1 MKLHVLGCSGGI
13 GQELRT
19 TALLVDDRLLIDA
32 GTGIG
37 DLPLPVLY
45 GIEHLLLTH
54 SHMDHIA
61 LLPMLCDVK
70 NIGRA
75 SPLTVYAQPET
86 IEVLRKHIFNWHIW
100 PDFAQIPNAEAPV
113 LRWHPIQPGDVLSIE
128 GYRVRVLPANH
139 IVPGV
144 GFAVHAADS
153 NGAAFAFQGDSGSC
167 PEFWQELAREDVDL
181 LIVESAFSNAEE
193 SLALLTL
200 HLSPALLATELQAYS
215 GRAQLVVTHA
225 KPGEELMVEE
235 QLSALIGE
243 RQPRMLRS
251 GEIINVVR
259 RSAR

>member
-1 MKLHVLGCSGGI
+1 L
-13 GQELRT
+13 Q
-19 TALLVDDRLLIDA
+19 
-32 GTGIG
+32 
-37 DLPLPVLY
+37 VLY

-61 LLPMLCDVK
+61 LLPMLCDIK

-75 SPLTVYAQPET
+75 SPLTVYALPET

-100 PDFAQIPNAEAPV
+100 PDFAQIPDADAPV

-128 GYRVRVLPANH
+128 NYRVRVLPATH

-144 GFAVHAADS
+144 GFAVHAND
-153 NGAAFAFQGDSGSC
+153 GANEAFAFQGDSGRC
-167 PEFWQELAREDVDL
+167 PGFWDALAQEDVDL

-200 HLSPALLATELQAYS
+200 HLSPALLAAELTSYK

-235 QLSALIGE
+235 QLTALIGE
-243 RQPRMLRS
+243 RLPRMLRS
-251 GEIINVVR
+251 GEIIKVVR
-259 RSAR
+259 RPAQER